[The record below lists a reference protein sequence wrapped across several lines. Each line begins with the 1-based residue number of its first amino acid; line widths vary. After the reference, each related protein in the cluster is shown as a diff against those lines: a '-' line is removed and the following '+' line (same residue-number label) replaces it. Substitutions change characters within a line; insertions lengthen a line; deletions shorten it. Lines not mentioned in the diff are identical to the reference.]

1 MFFFDGM
8 VDSHVIN
15 ESLVRPVLLSR
26 AARLSADA
34 LAVRVLQADDCRV
47 EPDTDKALTAFL
59 YGDTLVLTEGDA
71 RPLIVNTK
79 GFARRSPDEPE
90 NERVLSGPRE
100 GFTDAGY
107 AIRGSNSPF
116 CASATARTPRSA
128 CAISTV
134 CAPRS
139 LSAKCRTGSAL

>member
-1 MFFFDGM
+1 MQKITFTSDLDANTALMRSIFEGDDTFIVRKVQGNGGLRCAMFFFDGM

-79 GFARRSPDEPE
+79 GFA
-90 NERVLSGPRE
+90 LSL
-100 GFTDAGY
+100 
-107 AIRGSNSPF
+107 IH
-116 CASATARTPRSA
+116 
-128 CAISTV
+128 I
-134 CAPRS
+134 
-139 LSAKCRTGSAL
+139 